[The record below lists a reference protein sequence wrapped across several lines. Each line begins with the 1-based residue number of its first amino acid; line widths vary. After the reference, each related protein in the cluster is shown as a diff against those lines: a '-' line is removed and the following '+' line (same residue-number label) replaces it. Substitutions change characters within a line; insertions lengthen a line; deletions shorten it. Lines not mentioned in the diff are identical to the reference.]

1 MRGRAVNA
9 RDPHRPPGS
18 RRRAPLVPAAL
29 ALAALTALASLPR
42 AGAATPSG
50 AAAAGAGG
58 AADGGAVSAAADS
71 AARAAAA
78 GLLARARDHAA
89 ADRHGP
95 AARDYRAALARDPG
109 LFDPA
114 ARELAWQLLWRED
127 AAQAAGWFRRWLASR
142 PGGADPEARRGLALA
157 LSWAGE
163 QDAAIGL
170 YRELAA
176 AEPADAGLRQALGRC
191 LIWDNRLREGWA
203 ESRAVETAGG
213 AEAVPEAGTE
223 ADAAAGSPA
232 AREAGRFLLTVLD
245 EYDVPWQARFDHS
258 HDSDR
263 LDIARAAVT
272 ATLDVPPSLLLQALP
287 SRTWYRQDGQ
297 PEVTAWRLGAGLVAP
312 LAPAWNLHA
321 YGWVDRF
328 RSGAPIPASGRPEA
342 LRWTQPGGDAWV
354 TWHAAPRLR
363 WDAGASVLPVE
374 SLAAL
379 GRRTR
384 LAQGSLSGE
393 WRLARRWSLAGL
405 AQRAGYNDGN
415 RRWLATARLQWR
427 REGRLAWQAGPAA
440 TWLDCRRPGFGYW
453 SPDWMRNAVLEGSAQ
468 TRGRLWTLR
477 LSGRYGW
484 EKELGAGSLTIGG
497 WSARL
502 AWRCRPGLLLAL
514 EGGHAKSRLA
524 SAAGYGRDFVSL
536 AARGFF

>member
-1 MRGRAVNA
+1 MNA
-9 RDPHRPPGS
+9 RTPRRPPGS
-18 RRRAPLVPAAL
+18 RRRAPVAPTALAPAALASAAL
-29 ALAALTALASLPR
+29 ALAALVALTSPAAAG
-42 AGAATPSG
+42 AGAAPLAG
-50 AAAAGAGG
+50 AAAAGA
-58 AADGGAVSAAADS
+58 DGGAFSASADS

-89 ADRHGP
+89 ADRHGH

-127 AAQAAGWFRRWLASR
+127 AKAAAGWFRRWLASR
-142 PGGADPEARRGLALA
+142 PDGADPEARRGLGLA

-176 AEPADAGLRQALGRC
+176 ADPADASLRQALGRC

-213 AEAVPEAGTE
+213 AQAS
-223 ADAAAGSPA
+223 SPA
-232 AREAGRFLLTVLD
+232 ARETGSFLLTVLD
-245 EYDVPWQARFDHS
+245 EYDVPWQARFDYS

-287 SRTWYRQDGQ
+287 SRAWYRQDGQ

-328 RSGAPIPASGRPEA
+328 RSGAPIPASERPDA
-342 LRWTQPGGDAWV
+342 LRWTQPGGDVWV
-354 TWHAAPRLR
+354 TWHSAPRLR

-393 WRLARRWSLAGL
+393 WRPARRWSLAGL

-427 REGRLAWQAGPAA
+427 REGRLAWQAGPAF
-440 TWLDCRRPGFGYW
+440 TWLDCRQPGFGYW

-477 LSGRYGW
+477 LAGHYGW
-484 EKELGAGSLTIGG
+484 EKELGAESLTIGG

-524 SAAGYGRDFVSL
+524 SATGYGRDFVSL

>member
-1 MRGRAVNA
+1 MNA
-9 RDPHRPPGS
+9 RIPRRPPGS
-18 RRRAPLVPAAL
+18 RRGAPEAPVAPAPAAPALAAL
-29 ALAALTALASLPR
+29 ALAALVALSSPPP
-42 AGAATPSG
+42 AGAVVPSDAAPAG
-50 AAAAGAGG
+50 AAAAGA
-58 AADGGAVSAAADS
+58 DGGAVAAPADS

-127 AAQAAGWFRRWLASR
+127 AAAAARWFRRWLDSR
-142 PGGADPEARRGLALA
+142 PDHADPEARRGLALA

-163 QDAAIGL
+163 QDAAVGL

-176 AEPADAGLRQALGRC
+176 AEPADASLRQALGRC

-203 ESRAVETAGG
+203 ESRAVETAG
-213 AEAVPEAGTE
+213 
-223 ADAAAGSPA
+223 DAPAGSPA
-232 AREAGRFLLTVLD
+232 AREAGDFLLTVLD
-245 EYDVPWQARFDHS
+245 EYDVPWQARFDYS

-263 LDIARAAVT
+263 LDIARAGVT

-287 SRTWYRQDGQ
+287 SRAWYRQDGQ
-297 PEVTAWRLGAGLVAP
+297 PEATAWRLGAGLVAP

-321 YGWVDRF
+321 YGWVDCF
-328 RSGAPIPASGRPEA
+328 RSGAPIPASGRSEP
-342 LRWTQPGGDAWV
+342 LRWTQPGGDVWV

-393 WRLARRWSLAGL
+393 WRPARRWSLAGL

-427 REGRLAWQAGPAA
+427 HEGRLAWQAGPAL
-440 TWLDCRRPGFGYW
+440 TWLDCRQPGFGYW

-477 LSGRYGW
+477 LAGRYGW

-502 AWRCRPGLLLAL
+502 AWRCRPGLLLAI

-524 SAAGYGRDFVSL
+524 SAAGYGRDFVSV